1 MAEKD
6 LCAPSNGVA
15 ETCKKDNSDMSCT
28 PTSELRRR
36 KRASETQF
44 TFVYNESFV
53 PEVSNI
59 TTDRSP
65 VLNCVCCLFLC
76 VHSLT
81 TKMLNKN
88 E

>member
-59 TTDRSP
+59 TTDRSSI
-65 VLNCVCCLFLC
+65 VSCIL
-76 VHSLT
+76 
-81 TKMLNKN
+81 
-88 E
+88 